1 MNGCILG
8 TKPLYVALA
17 QRKDERK
24 AILTNQFMQQRL
36 SNVWALGGPLLGSFQ
51 QPVSYFLPTVPQVR
65 ACLQPDSQ
73 EEQEESFKANIVPR
87 LLLPETAGGFH
98 PISKRADENPSLS
111 VPLSNSFHVGERFVN
126 GTLKRFFGQ
135 I

>member
-73 EEQEESFKANIVPR
+73 VEQEESFQADMVPN
-87 LLLPETAGGFH
+87 LLLPETAGCFN
-98 PISKRADENPSLS
+98 PVSTRADENPSLRVS
-111 VPLSNSFHVGERFVN
+111 LSNSASIWERD
-126 GTLKRFFGQ
+126 L
-135 I
+135 